1 MQQMDDSAML
11 IALKEG
17 EIKAYQYFFM
27 KYYKPLCLKARM
39 MLNNMEDAEGLVR
52 SVFVKVW
59 EEKLYLEIEHS
70 VGGYFYRLVHNNC
83 VLILKKGSNNRLTN
97 DPGFL
102 LMQPVLVPL
111 QGFLMLRRRQ
121 VSVDCSEGISLSL
134 LSDDRFRPDF
144 STILHGIQVLI
155 SQSAAALKSLIL
167 RIRL

>member
-11 IALKEG
+11 LALKEG

-39 MLNNMEDAEGLVR
+39 MLKNMDDAEKLVR
-52 SVFVKVW
+52 DVFVKVW

-83 VLILKKGSNNRLTN
+83 VHILKKRSNNRLSN

-102 LMQPVLVPL
+102 LMQQVVLPL
-111 QGFLMLRRRQ
+111 QGFLMLRRIPEMLND
-121 VSVDCSEGISLSL
+121 STTISLAL
-134 LSDDRFRPDF
+134 PPDEPFRPDF
-144 STILHGIQVLI
+144 FSLLQSIQVFKSRCKI
-155 SQSAAALKSLIL
+155 ALKSLMRRL
-167 RIRL
+167 IR

>member
-11 IALKEG
+11 LALKEG

-52 SVFVKVW
+52 SVFVQVW
-59 EEKLYLEIEHS
+59 EEKLYLQIEHS

-83 VLILKKGSNNRLTN
+83 VHILKKGPNNRLTN
-97 DPGFL
+97 DPEFL
-102 LMQPVLVPL
+102 LMQQVLVPL
-111 QGFLMLRRRQ
+111 HGFLMLRRRQ
-121 VSVDCSEGISLSL
+121 VLSDYSAGISLSL
-134 LSDDRFRPDF
+134 SPDDRFRPDF
-144 STILHGIQVLI
+144 STILHSIQVFI
-155 SQSAAALKSLIL
+155 SKSKAALKSLIC

>member
-39 MLNNMEDAEGLVR
+39 MLNNMEDAEKLVR
-52 SVFVKVW
+52 TLFVQVW

-70 VGGYFYRLVHNNC
+70 VGGYFYRLVHNSC
-83 VLILKKGSNNRLTN
+83 VNILRRGSSNNRLSN

-102 LMQPVLVPL
+102 LMQPVVLPL
-111 QGFLMLRRRQ
+111 QGFLGLRRRM
-121 VSVDCSEGISLSL
+121 VTSDGSTGISLSL
-134 LSDDRFRPDF
+134 PSDEGFRPDL
-144 STILHGIQVLI
+144 STILQCIQELKSI
-155 SQSAAALKSLIL
+155 CIAALKSLI
-167 RIRL
+167 RR